1 MFANMVSLALAN
13 IRVYQSLE
21 TKVIERTKELRS
33 VNAELRKRAKER
45 EKTTYSLGKANI
57 KLLAIQ
63 EELEKKNQEMEKLL
77 DALYENEEK
86 FRQLTE
92 NINEVFWI
100 SDLEQGRM
108 IYVSPSYEDL
118 FGRKPEL
125 LYEDHDRWLEAVHP
139 DDLPKLSDSFAGDS
153 TLTHE
158 LEYRIIRPDGSIR
171 WIRARGFPVRN
182 ESGMIYRYC
191 GVSEDITKRKEA
203 EDKLNLYHEIF
214 INSNDAIVIMEPDG
228 TYREQNPAYRR
239 MNGYEDEELRGQT
252 PALIIGESSFQMIGE
267 HLAKEGSYRGE
278 VIGTTKG
285 GLQKNIELSAFSI
298 RDDKGNN
305 VCHVGFARDITERKR
320 AEDARKQ
327 ILKDLENANQHLRE
341 TQGQLVQ
348 SEKMASLGMLV
359 AGIAHEINTPV
370 GAIHSMH
377 DTLKR
382 AVEKLKTFMQTQSQ
396 DDFENNREISGPFK
410 TIEDANRVIN
420 SGCERVTNIVRRLRS
435 FARLD
440 EAELKTA
447 NIHEGLEDTLTL
459 IHHEIKR
466 SITVHKE
473 YGDIP
478 PIPCYPGRLN
488 QIYLNILIN
497 ARQAIPDKGEIR
509 IRTYE
514 EGEKIHIAISDT
526 GIGIPQDK
534 ISRIF
539 DPGFTT
545 KGVGVGTGLGL
556 SIVYRI
562 IQEHKGEIKVQSKV
576 GEGST
581 FTIILPK
588 NLDVLTKKVT
598 H

>member
-1 MFANMVSLALAN
+1 
-13 IRVYQSLE
+13 
-21 TKVIERTKELRS
+21 
-33 VNAELRKRAKER
+33 
-45 EKTTYSLGKANI
+45 
-57 KLLAIQ
+57 
-63 EELEKKNQEMEKLL
+63 
-77 DALYENEEK
+77 
-86 FRQLTE
+86 
-92 NINEVFWI
+92 
-100 SDLEQGRM
+100 
-108 IYVSPSYEDL
+108 
-118 FGRKPEL
+118 
-125 LYEDHDRWLEAVHP
+125 
-139 DDLPKLSDSFAGDS
+139 
-153 TLTHE
+153 
-158 LEYRIIRPDGSIR
+158 
-171 WIRARGFPVRN
+171 
-182 ESGMIYRYC
+182 
-191 GVSEDITKRKEA
+191 
-203 EDKLNLYHEIF
+203 
-214 INSNDAIVIMEPDG
+214 
-228 TYREQNPAYRR
+228 
-239 MNGYEDEELRGQT
+239 
-252 PALIIGESSFQMIGE
+252 
-267 HLAKEGSYRGE
+267 
-278 VIGTTKG
+278 
-285 GLQKNIELSAFSI
+285 
-298 RDDKGNN
+298 
-305 VCHVGFARDITERKR
+305 
-320 AEDARKQ
+320 
-327 ILKDLENANQHLRE
+327 
-341 TQGQLVQ
+341 
-348 SEKMASLGMLV
+348 
-359 AGIAHEINTPV
+359 
-370 GAIHSMH
+370 
-377 DTLKR
+377 
-382 AVEKLKTFMQTQSQ
+382 
-396 DDFENNREISGPFK
+396 
-410 TIEDANRVIN
+410 VIN